1 MKQCEWKSSWQL
13 GHNQVENVRKW
24 NAGIDAVTVIG
35 MDHHAALPFYNEY
48 DNIKVRQGIGH
59 VDDKPWGLHGYR
71 GKQCG
76 SARVGL
82 KDDRTIL
89 MVTGPQAERVFAVSK
104 ALNVKYTRI
113 DLQVTIEME
122 TPVRSLA
129 SDHYQSPNLTR
140 AMERGKMYL
149 SLINSPN
156 GDTLYLNKRTSP
168 SFGRV
173 YDKSRD
179 YMGVL
184 GQYWRWEV
192 ELKEEISDRMG
203 RVLEVLTEYTDIA
216 ADYVA
221 GWYADRDL
229 CVPLGKRD
237 TVSIPETF
245 PASSGF
251 AQTLAWLAK
260 QVRPSLEILRQAGLS
275 EDAEKALG
283 VQLTFPDYDNE

>member
-1 MKQCEWKSSWQL
+1 
-13 GHNQVENVRKW
+13 
-24 NAGIDAVTVIG
+24 
-35 MDHHAALPFYNEY
+35 
-48 DNIKVRQGIGH
+48 
-59 VDDKPWGLHGYR
+59 
-71 GKQCG
+71 
-76 SARVGL
+76 
-82 KDDRTIL
+82 

-129 SDHYQSPNLTR
+129 SDHYQAPNLTG
-140 AMERGKMYL
+140 AMERGKIYL

-168 SFGRV
+168 SFGRM

-184 GQYWRWEV
+184 GQFWRWEV

-203 RVLEVLTEYTDIA
+203 RVLEAMTEYTEVA

-237 TVSIPETF
+237 RVSIPETF

-251 AQTLAWLAK
+251 AQTLAWLNK

-283 VQLTFPDYDNE
+283 VQLTFPDYDDT